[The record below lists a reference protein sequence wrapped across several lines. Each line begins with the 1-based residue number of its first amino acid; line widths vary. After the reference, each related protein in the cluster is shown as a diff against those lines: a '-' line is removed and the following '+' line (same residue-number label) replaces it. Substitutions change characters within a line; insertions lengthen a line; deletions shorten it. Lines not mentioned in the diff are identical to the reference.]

1 MDTGQSEVVTVE
13 QDGPVVV
20 VTLSRP
26 KAHNAMDDA
35 MLRALTTH
43 LTALDRQPEVRVVVI
58 TGSGRAFSA
67 GADIKQMVQMDAA
80 GGRSWALLGQ
90 SVMDLVEE
98 LEQPVIAAING
109 VAVGGGCELALACD
123 LRYAATSARLA
134 QPEINLGI
142 TPGWGGTHRL
152 TRLVGPGPAKELIL
166 TGRLVSADEALRLGL
181 VHGVHADDELRA
193 GVLDSAR
200 QLAAKPPRALARAK
214 RALNLVA
221 GLERRAA
228 NALEAELFG
237 ETFGTEDRAEGMSA
251 FLEKRRPHFTGR

>member
-1 MDTGQSEVVTVE
+1 MDAAQSEVVTVE
-13 QDGPVVV
+13 QDGPVAV
-20 VTLSRP
+20 VTLNRP
-26 KAHNAMDDA
+26 RAHNAMDDTL
-35 MLRALTTH
+35 LRALTTH
-43 LTALDRQPEVRVVVI
+43 LIALNGQPDVRVVVI
-58 TGSGRAFSA
+58 TGSGRTFSA
-67 GADIKQMVQMDAA
+67 GADIKQMVRMDTA
-80 GGRSWALLGQ
+80 GGRAWGLLGQ
-90 SVMDLVEE
+90 SVMDLVED

-123 LRYAATSARLA
+123 LRYAAASARLA

-166 TGRLVSADEALRLGL
+166 TGRLVSADEAERLGL
-181 VHGVHADDELRA
+181 VHGVLADDELRA
-193 GVLDSAR
+193 GVLDTAR
-200 QLAAKPPRALARAK
+200 QLATKPPRALARAK

-221 GLERRAA
+221 GLDRRAA

-237 ETFGTEDRAEGMSA
+237 EMFGTEDRAEGMSA

>member
-1 MDTGQSEVVTVE
+1 MDTAQTEVVTVR
-13 QDGPVVV
+13 QDGPVAV

-26 KAHNAMDDA
+26 EAHNAMDDA
-35 MLRALTTH
+35 MLRALTAH
-43 LTALDRQPEVRVVVI
+43 LTALECQPEVRVVVI
-58 TGSGRAFSA
+58 TGSGRTFSA
-67 GADIKQMVQMDAA
+67 GADIKQMAQMDAA

-90 SVMDLVEE
+90 SVMDLVED

-109 VAVGGGCELALACD
+109 IAVGGGCELALACD

-152 TRLVGPGPAKELIL
+152 SRLVGPGPAKELIL
-166 TGRLVSADEALRLGL
+166 TGRLLSADEALRLGL
-181 VHGVHADDELRA
+181 VHGVHADDELHT
-193 GVLDSAR
+193 GVLDIAR
-200 QLAAKPPRALARAK
+200 QLAAKPPRVLARAK

-228 NALEAELFG
+228 NALEAELSARRSG
-237 ETFGTEDRAEGMSA
+237 PRTVPRA
-251 FLEKRRPHFTGR
+251 